1 MFPGLFMRKP
11 DKAAA
16 LKQLK
21 TYVALFGAWVA
32 VIRVTP
38 YIFHYFLGQKEELLL
53 EL

>member
-16 LKQLK
+16 LK
-21 TYVALFGAWVA
+21 TYVALFGAWVG

-38 YIFHYFLGQKEELLL
+38 YISQYFSGQKEELLL

>member
-21 TYVALFGAWVA
+21 SHAAMFGAWVV
-32 VIRVTP
+32 VIRVAP
-38 YIFHYFLGQKEELLL
+38 YILHYISDQKEELKLDL
-53 EL
+53 